1 MTISV
6 SREKV
11 SQNIK
16 QKLRKTKELIKT
28 EPCFFAG
35 LILVFFL
42 GVIYVALGEAIVVDP
57 HDQLDGEIFTYILHA
72 KHFNESIYFELMNG
86 LPSTGMQMAAPGL
99 ILLYFAFPPVTA
111 FALSTFFVMVVA
123 YLGLFALLRSFFVRS
138 WIAAITAFLFA
149 LLPFYSVYGLSIMG
163 IPALLWLVRR
173 CWCKEER
180 NSAVALWVGSL
191 VFSFFSSLVLSGF
204 AVLGLLLLIFIF
216 TLFARKKNLFFI
228 RSLSVAW
235 ALLVAGYLLMNF
247 DLISQTLLGV
257 GYVSHK
263 SEYALS
269 PKQFSILDTV
279 LFLFGGQQHAIS
291 NQSFIV
297 PFAFLGMVAS
307 VIALCKSKDTK
318 TGLQS
323 LVFLI
328 IFACAAAVFIAFFY
342 ETFHSGKGVMLRE
355 NLPGSLKAFQF
366 DRLYWLYPTIW
377 YVLLGS
383 CSELLLRLAKESK
396 AKKLVVIIILV
407 VCILTMGKSLS
418 TNSIA
423 ASVVK
428 QIDPGIS
435 FVEDRYTWREFFGE
449 AVFDKIEEYIYE
461 TENQC
466 PAETTVVSV
475 GLYPSIA
482 LYNGFN
488 CLDGYSNN
496 YPLEYKHEFKR
507 VIGGELEKSPD
518 LNSYFSDWGNRC
530 YVFSHELGR
539 SYLIDK
545 NQGIEIN
552 DLSIDAHQLKKMG
565 CDYVFSSVK
574 INNAE
579 QMGLHLEKFFS
590 SSRNRYCIYLYS
602 V

>member
-6 SREKV
+6 SREKI

-35 LILVFFL
+35 LILIFFL

-72 KHFNESIYFELMNG
+72 KHFNESIYFEIMDG

-99 ILLYFAFPPVTA
+99 VLLYFAFPPVTA

-123 YLGLFALLRSFFVRS
+123 YLGLFALLKSFFVRS

-173 CWCKEER
+173 CWYKEER
-180 NSAVALWVGSL
+180 NSAVALWVSSL

-204 AVLGLLLLIFIF
+204 AVLGLLLLILIF
-216 TLFARKKNLFFI
+216 ALFARKKNLFFI
-228 RSLSVAW
+228 KSLSIAW

-269 PKQFSILDTV
+269 PKQFSILDTI

-297 PFAFLGMVAS
+297 LFAFLGLVVS
-307 VIALCKSKDTK
+307 VITLCKSKDTK

-328 IFACAAAVFIAFFY
+328 IFACVAAVFIAFFY
-342 ETFHSGKGVMLRE
+342 EAFHSGKGVTLRE

-383 CSELLLRLAKESK
+383 CSELLLRLVKEGK
-396 AKKLVVIIILV
+396 TKKLVVIIILV

-428 QIDPGIS
+428 QIDSGIS
-435 FVEDRYTWREFFGE
+435 FAEDRYTWREFFGE
-449 AVFDKIEEYIYE
+449 PVFDEIEDYIYK
-461 TENQC
+461 TKNQC
-466 PAETTVVSV
+466 PSETTVVSI

-482 LYNGFN
+482 LYNGFS

-496 YPLEYKHEFKR
+496 YPLEYKHEFKK
-507 VIGGELEKSPD
+507 VIRGELEKSAV

-530 YVFSHELGR
+530 YVFSHEIGQN
-539 SYLIDK
+539 YLIKKDS
-545 NQGIEIN
+545 NISLY
-552 DLSIDAHQLKKMG
+552 DLSIDIKQLKQMG
-565 CDYVFSSVK
+565 CDYLFSTVPINNSKDLGVNYIDCFSSDK
-574 INNAE
+574 CPY
-579 QMGLHLEKFFS
+579 L
-590 SSRNRYCIYLYS
+590 IYMYS